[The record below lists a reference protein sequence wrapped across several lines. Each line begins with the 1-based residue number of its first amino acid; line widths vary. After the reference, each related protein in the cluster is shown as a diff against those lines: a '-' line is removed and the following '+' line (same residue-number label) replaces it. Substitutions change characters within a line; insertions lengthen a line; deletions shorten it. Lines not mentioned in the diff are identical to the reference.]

1 VEYSI
6 NIKII
11 HPTNNSDI
19 EIGCPENILLRDIFS
34 QLIEANFL
42 SSGQSYSG
50 VLKPRDV
57 HTESVPLDNDKTLG
71 ENGVE
76 NNDVI
81 LTLIATQAGGWVD
94 RNLNR
99 VDVVN
104 SDSPLC
110 ILLHESPRVK
120 VLGTSGL
127 GISDIPKV
135 SFEEMLKE
143 KQSIIMALNA
153 YQNLEEENR
162 HIAIELNRMKL
173 ESNDRKSAVIVNT
186 IAGIVM
192 SIGTAF
198 LTNAVVPAITTIG
211 ASVLITTV
219 GIWLAFKKQK

>member
-1 VEYSI
+1 MEYSI

-57 HTESVPLDNDKTLG
+57 HTECVPLDNDKTIS

-81 LTLIATQAGGWVD
+81 LTLLATQAGGWVD
-94 RNLNR
+94 RNLYH
-99 VDVVN
+99 VDF
-104 SDSPLC
+104 S
-110 ILLHESPRVK
+110 K
-120 VLGTSGL
+120 LGTSGL

-135 SFEEMLKE
+135 TFEEMLKE

-162 HIAIELNRMKL
+162 HIATELNRMKL
-173 ESNDRKSAVIVNT
+173 ESNDRKSAVVVNT

-198 LTNAVVPAITTIG
+198 LTNAVVPAIATIG

-219 GIWLAFKKQK
+219 GLWLAFKNQK